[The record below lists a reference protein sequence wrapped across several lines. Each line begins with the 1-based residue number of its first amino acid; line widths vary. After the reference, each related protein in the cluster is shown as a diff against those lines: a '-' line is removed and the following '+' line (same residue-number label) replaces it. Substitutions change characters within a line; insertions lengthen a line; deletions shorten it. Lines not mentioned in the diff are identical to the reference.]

1 MVVAWDDLLRAL
13 GLVMVIE
20 GLWPLLAPDRWREM
34 LNRIAAVDS
43 RYLRVAGAVAVSS
56 GLLLLHLLRQ

>member
-1 MVVAWDDLLRAL
+1 MWNDLLRAL
-13 GLVMVIE
+13 CLVMVIE

-43 RYLRVAGAVAVSS
+43 RHLRVAGAVAVSS